1 MRHISL
7 ERLLSSVKKITAIL
21 FACMMIVSL
30 TACGQNGASEESTEE
45 PAEVVAEPIEEAVAE
60 GDVKRAFD
68 AAHSLKGSLGN
79 LELTPLARPVTEITE
94 KLRHAAEMPDLS
106 DLMSEYEKAL
116 ADLRALND

>member
-1 MRHISL
+1 MLTL
-7 ERLLSSVKKITAIL
+7 EKLSAYGADVKEGVARCMGMEDFYLQLVGTMLGDGNLSIL
-21 FACMMIVSL
+21 
-30 TACGQNGASEESTEE
+30 
-45 PAEVVAEPIEEAVAE
+45 EEAVAE

-116 ADLRALND
+116 SDLRALNDK